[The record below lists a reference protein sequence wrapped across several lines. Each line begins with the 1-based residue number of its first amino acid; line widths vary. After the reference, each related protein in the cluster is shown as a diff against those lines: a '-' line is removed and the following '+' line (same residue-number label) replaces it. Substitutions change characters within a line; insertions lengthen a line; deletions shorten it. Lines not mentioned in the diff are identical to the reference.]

1 MIEIPPK
8 FAGGAPVNPEGRRN
22 LAHSGSWTGATG
34 LAEDVRY
41 YGKWMRDEAERHIG
55 HLYPKVKVTAEMA
68 QGRDDLKGVVGK
80 ELTVI
85 AWLWARTVKCPN
97 PACGAEMPLVRSFA
111 LSTKKGREAWVE
123 PIVDRRAK
131 TISFRA
137 HRNKTNAPSGTKL
150 KGKSRCLICGI
161 DNVTDSILREQA
173 STYSISQ
180 QLLAIV
186 AKGSNGRV
194 YLEPP
199 QTDSGTLIKALETP
213 WLAQNLPDN
222 ARWFSPPG
230 YGLRTYRDLFTP
242 RQLVTL
248 TTFSDLVAT
257 SRERVLEDA
266 RKAGMADDGKGIDE
280 GGIGVPAYADAVA
293 TYLAFAVDKG
303 ADYWSTICSW
313 HSSRELVRNT
323 FARQAIPMVWDF
335 AEANPL
341 SDSAGCFSGAVDW
354 VVSCISRS
362 PASEP
367 GWVKQLDATAA
378 ANRVEAPIVATDPPT
393 TTSVTPTSP
402 TSSTYGSVA
411 RSEGSTRNSSARCW
425 FPKLRSSSPLPIV
438 SMAVR
443 KRRSDS
449 LSKG

>member
-1 MIEIPPK
+1 MDRRYGSCRRCTLLREVDARRGRAAHRSPLSE
-8 FAGGAPVNPEGRRN
+8 GQGHCRDGARTGR
-22 LAHSGSWTGATG
+22 
-34 LAEDVRY
+34 
-41 YGKWMRDEAERHIG
+41 
-55 HLYPKVKVTAEMA
+55 
-68 QGRDDLKGVVGK
+68 LKGRGRQRAYRHRVAMGADCEMPKSRV
-80 ELTVI
+80 
-85 AWLWARTVKCPN
+85 R
-97 PACGAEMPLVRSFA
+97 AEMPLVRSFA

-248 TTFSDLVAT
+248 TTFSDLVAA

-341 SDSAGCFSGAVDW
+341 SD
-354 VVSCISRS
+354 
-362 PASEP
+362 
-367 GWVKQLDATAA
+367 
-378 ANRVEAPIVATDPPT
+378 
-393 TTSVTPTSP
+393 
-402 TSSTYGSVA
+402 
-411 RSEGSTRNSSARCW
+411 
-425 FPKLRSSSPLPIV
+425 
-438 SMAVR
+438 
-443 KRRSDS
+443 
-449 LSKG
+449 